1 MTHGSHMSL
10 ATDVDLGGFVWGL
23 LLEWKKFVGLIKV
36 GAITQIK
43 SNGFILGLLLKL
55 LLLISMS

>member
-1 MTHGSHMSL
+1 MSL